1 MTLNE
6 WANAALSHQF
16 GNYIDVDGYYQGQ
29 CWDLA
34 AHYAKNVVGCPSL
47 PTITGGA
54 EGVYNRFAPPIPDY
68 FTRVKNNSAD
78 ANQLPPAGALI
89 VYGPTSG
96 NPYGH
101 IEIVMG
107 SNSSGVDVIYQDGFN
122 PTQGPIRKFRKWGT
136 LPTLGWLVPKKN
148 VQQTD
153 LQPFQRIVGDAGVY
167 RRKTATTGES
177 AIELF
182 PKGEVLDFGGWLYG
196 QPVSN
201 NNVWF
206 KGRYSDTYFWSGA
219 FTDAGTHDLADLNPV
234 APPPV
239 TNPNQRIVI
248 DGGLNVRGEA
258 STLAQIIKVLPEGSS
273 VVVTGFTTK
282 GANVDGNTLWFR
294 TQDGWVW
301 SGGLSNQGTDGLDN
315 LSPADNP
322 IPTTPTEPQ
331 PTTPPAPQFPAETTD
346 ATVTAIYNKKHPL
359 PTGYAPSD
367 LVSVGNGQTLRKEAA
382 AAMDLMVK
390 AAIKDS
396 VALVPGSGYRS
407 YATQVTVYNNYVKQD
422 GQARAD
428 TYSARPGYSEHQ
440 TGLTMDFAPID
451 DSFGNTPADVWLR
464 AHAHLYGF
472 VMRYPADKVAITGY
486 QYEPWHYRYVG
497 TKVAADIHSKGLTLE
512 EYYGITG
519 GLYPGQEPT
528 TPTEP
533 AEPSQPADPGTN
545 PTPTPDVPQDPP
557 APADEAAKSATAFVA
572 RITSQLVAAGII
584 VNGLAALVKTYAAIT
599 VSAQYIGLGTILVA
613 LALVAYAQYKYKKSG
628 GVKGWFF

>member
-6 WANAALSHQF
+6 WANAALAHQF

-34 AHYAKNVVGCPSL
+34 AHYAINVVGCPSL
-47 PTITGGA
+47 PTVTGGA

-78 ANQLPPAGALI
+78 PNQLPPAGALI

-101 IEIVMG
+101 IEVVMG
-107 SNSSGVDVIYQDGFN
+107 SNAQGVDVIYQDGFN
-122 PTQGPIRKFRKWGT
+122 QTQGPIRKFRKWGA

-167 RRKTATTGES
+167 RRKTATTNES
-177 AIELF
+177 SIELF
-182 PKGEVLDFGGWLYG
+182 KGGEVLDFGGWLYG
-196 QPVSN
+196 QPVDN

-239 TNPNQRIVI
+239 TNPAQRTVV
-248 DGGLNVRGEA
+248 DGGLNVRSEA
-258 STLAQIIKVLPEGSS
+258 STLAQIIKVLPQGTQ
-273 VVVTGFTTK
+273 VVVTGYTTK

-294 TQDGWVW
+294 TQDGYVW
-301 SGGLSNQGTDGLDN
+301 SGGLDNQSTDN
-315 LSPADNP
+315 VENVTPADTHLPTDNP
-322 IPTTPTEPQ
+322 PEVPA
-331 PTTPPAPQFPAETTD
+331 APQYPAETTD
-346 ATVTAIYNKKHPL
+346 PLVTAVFNKKHPI
-359 PTGYAPSD
+359 GKDYAPTD
-367 LVSVGNGQTLRKEAA
+367 LVTIAGQKLRKEAA
-382 AAMDLMVK
+382 AAISLMGTR
-390 AAIKDS
+390 
-396 VALVPGSGYRS
+396 ALAEGVTLTPGSGYRS
-407 YATQVTVYNNYVKQD
+407 YATQVTVYNNYVAQD
-422 GQARAD
+422 GQAKAD

-451 DSFGNTPADVWLR
+451 DSFANTPSDIWLR
-464 AHAHLYGF
+464 ANAHKYGF
-472 VMRYPADKVAITGY
+472 IMRYPADKVAITGY

-497 TKVAADIHSKGLTLE
+497 VKVAADVKAQGKTLE
-512 EYYGITG
+512 EYFGITG
-519 GLYPGQEPT
+519 GLYPEQEPT

-533 AEPSQPADPGTN
+533 AEPTIPTDPGTN
-545 PTPTPDVPQDPP
+545 PTPDPETPTQPP

-572 RITSQLVAAGII
+572 RIASQLVAAGII
-584 VNGLAALVKTYAAIT
+584 ANGLATLLTTYASIT
-599 VSAQYIGLGTILVA
+599 VSAQNIGLATFGIA
-613 LALVAYAQYKYKKSG
+613 LALVAYAQ
-628 GVKGWFF
+628 